1 MFRPIFGQDA
11 VGDKDRLY
19 SEQECGAALMVG
31 LLFES
36 GGQAL
41 KPIIRCT
48 TGAVLESERKGA

>member
-31 LLFES
+31 LSSKVEV
-36 GGQAL
+36 
-41 KPIIRCT
+41 KP
-48 TGAVLESERKGA
+48 